1 MELDVICLLR
11 KKIVENV
18 LTVLLAFVRIA
29 VTASVFDVKFGE
41 LHRISNKLVKT
52 VFFSIFN

>member
-1 MELDVICLLR
+1 VICLLR